1 MSYHKSVTDSIKY
14 LWAKGKLRYVYKY
27 SLLKA
32 TINML
37 NIVSDLSIFR
47 IGFLTTQRRW
57 QTCYDYISVL
67 QNKRNWIWHRIT
79 IFISKFDFRINV
91 YLQPLHV
98 NILFFESSSFGW
110 FSLLLHE
117 KVCQVRKSS
126 WEPCIFGL
134 TYNRKRKFYISTY
147 VVYLM

>member
-1 MSYHKSVTDSIKY
+1 MFFYLLFLPNEADVLLIEINSLNWKSLISNVLFDLYKALHNSIKY
-14 LWAKGKLRYVYKY
+14 LWAKWKLRYVYKY

-32 TINML
+32 NINIL
-37 NIVSDLSIFR
+37 NIVSDLSIFM

-67 QNKRNWIWHRIT
+67 QNKRNWIWYRIT

-110 FSLLLHE
+110 FSLLL
-117 KVCQVRKSS
+117 Q
-126 WEPCIFGL
+126 
-134 TYNRKRKFYISTY
+134 KF
-147 VVYLM
+147 VK